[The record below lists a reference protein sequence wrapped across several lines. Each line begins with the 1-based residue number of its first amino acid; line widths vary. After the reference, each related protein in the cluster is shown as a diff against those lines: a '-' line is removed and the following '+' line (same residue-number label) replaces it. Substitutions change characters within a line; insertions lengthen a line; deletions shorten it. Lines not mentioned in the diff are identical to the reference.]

1 MAAALYRKRPSPLA
15 SGQVRCSWACDIVY
29 VLGQVSSLSAKSIQP
44 VMTMVGKIQI
54 RAGPRRL
61 AVKIPVVH

>member
-29 VLGQVSSLSAKSIQP
+29 VLGQVGSLSDKSIQP
-44 VMTMVGKIQI
+44 VMRMVGKIQI
-54 RAGPRRL
+54 RLDLGG
-61 AVKIPVVH
+61 